1 MPSIKKA
8 FTLIELLVVIAII
21 AILAAILFPVFAQ
34 ARESARTI
42 SCLSNVKEISLGVTM
57 YVQDYDE
64 RFPMWIS
71 TAAANGQPGD
81 VSNALYGKT
90 DPDGGG
96 YTYNYT
102 GWDKMVAPYLKNRA
116 IFHCPDTFG
125 PGNDWSNPA
134 KDNTDWTGTTNY
146 AINARLAGH
155 SWNSWT
161 VPAKMASIQWP
172 AVAILIAEDGGQT
185 STGATTAD
193 NNNDGAGEWG
203 WSGDQKAA
211 LFSDAGSN
219 AVPGPRVHHKGGAN
233 YGFADGHAK
242 WYSGGAMGIQNVGT
256 TTINGIVLPGTATD
270 ASVLAALD
278 YSGNKPTFH
287 ISPSN

>member
-1 MPSIKKA
+1 M
-8 FTLIELLVVIAII
+8 
-21 AILAAILFPVFAQ
+21 
-34 ARESARTI
+34 
-42 SCLSNVKEISLGVTM
+42 SLGITM

-64 RFPMWIS
+64 RFPLWVS
-71 TAAANGQPGD
+71 TAAAANQPGD
-81 VSNALYGKT
+81 VSNPLYGKT

-102 GWDKMVAPYLKNRA
+102 GWDKMVQPYIKNRQ

-125 PGNDWSNPA
+125 PGNDWSNPG

-146 AINARLAGH
+146 AINGRLAGH

-161 VPAKMASIQWP
+161 VPAKLSSIQWP
-172 AVAILIAEDGGQT
+172 AMAILIAEDGTQT

-193 NNNDGAGEWG
+193 NNNDGSGEWG

-211 LFSDAGSN
+211 LIADAGSN

-233 YGFADGHAK
+233 YGFSDGHAK
-242 WYSGGAMGIQNVGT
+242 WYGGASMGLKLDGT
-256 TTINGIVLPGTATD
+256 VQYGAVTGSATD

-278 YSGNKPTFH
+278 YTGTKPTFH
-287 ISPSN
+287 ISGSN

>member
-1 MPSIKKA
+1 MPTFKKA

-42 SCLSNVKEISLGVTM
+42 SCLSNEKEISLAILM

-64 RFPMWIS
+64 HMPMWLN
-71 TAAANGQPGD
+71 TAALGGTAD
-81 VSNALYGKT
+81 VTNPLWGKT

-102 GWDKMVAPYLKNRA
+102 GWDKMVAPYIKNRG

-125 PGNDWSNPA
+125 PGNDWSNPG
-134 KDNTDWTGTTNY
+134 KTNSCWTGTLNY
-146 AINARLAGH
+146 AINGRLAGH
-155 SWNSWT
+155 SWNAWESST
-161 VPAKMASIQWP
+161 KLASIQWP
-172 AVAILIAEDGGQT
+172 ATAILICEDGGQT
-185 STGATTAD
+185 STGATSAD
-193 NNNDGAGEWG
+193 NNNDGSGEWG

-219 AVPGPRVHHKGGAN
+219 AVPGPRVHHKGGSN
-233 YGFADGHAK
+233 YGFTDGHAK
-242 WYSGGAMGIQNVGT
+242 WYSGQAMGIIDVGT
-256 TTINGIVLPGTATD
+256 TNINGQLLPGTATD
-270 ASVLAALD
+270 ASVLHVLD
-278 YSGNKPTFH
+278 YSGNHATFH
-287 ISPSN
+287 INPGN